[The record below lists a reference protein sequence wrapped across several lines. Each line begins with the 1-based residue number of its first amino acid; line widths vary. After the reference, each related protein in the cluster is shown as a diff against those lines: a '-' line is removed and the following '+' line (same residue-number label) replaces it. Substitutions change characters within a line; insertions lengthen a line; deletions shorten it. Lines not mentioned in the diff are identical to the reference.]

1 MPTNPSSL
9 RNDQSVKL
17 SVTVKS
23 RLEKKYNPKALAK
36 INKAL
41 ENWKSADAKR
51 SIQTVHVHVDDP
63 TEMNNLGVAPVLG
76 EATPEKIKQAI
87 DDLWNKLTPTPDYL
101 VLFGSDDIVP
111 MFPVPNPSFG
121 NNSNTDTD
129 EIVPTDNPYATHLSF
144 SASDTDTYRI
154 PERAIGRIPDMVS
167 APGAADG
174 SGDSEWFITYLDAAT
189 NWEPRAASVYNTPYA
204 IVTAEAGDAGTAFM
218 QKTFT
223 NNTLQPLLCPPHSD
237 AADSPT
243 TRDELSAALHMIK
256 CHGNKEEAAF
266 YGFPDAAQ
274 HTRDNSCAAITSAIL
289 AKLPNAPTVVATM
302 CCYGAQIFAPNDA
315 YTWPVASTY
324 LRKGALGFVGP
335 TMMAWVHTSD
345 VGPADWIVQ
354 SYLKNILAG
363 ESIGNALLASKQNY
377 HSFYSLDDDI
387 FADPDVKTL
396 IEFILLGDP
405 SIHPV
410 KSAQS
415 STNLLAIQSRR
426 RRRDARAKLATGMRE
441 CLPRPL
447 STTDAEKALADKVF
461 IKAKN
466 EIAKIAKNDIMK
478 LKDFG
483 IDPAV
488 VQVKKLEAPVPGS
501 PCRESLQFYWGGRR
515 LRGRQKQFCV
525 LRTETDLK
533 GKLVPGSTKVV
544 YTS

>member
-1 MPTNPSSL
+1 MPTDPSSL

-36 INKAL
+36 INKAVAD
-41 ENWKSADAKR
+41 WITADAKR
-51 SIQTVHVHVDDP
+51 RIQTVHVHVDDP

-129 EIVPTDNPYATHLSF
+129 KIVPTDNPYATHLSF
-144 SASDTDTYRI
+144 SPSDTDSYRI
-154 PERAIGRIPDMVS
+154 PERPIGRIPDMVS
-167 APGAADG
+167 ARGAADG
-174 SGDSEWFITYLDAAT
+174 SGDPAWFIAYLDTAT
-189 NWEPRAASVYNTPYA
+189 KYEPSAASVYTTPYA
-204 IVTAEAGDAGTAFM
+204 ICTAEAEDAGTDVM
-218 QKTFT
+218 KKTFT
-223 NNTLQPLLCPPHSD
+223 DTGLQPLLCPPHSD
-237 AADSPT
+237 AADSPA
-243 TRDELSAALHMIK
+243 TRHELSAALHMIK
-256 CHGNKEEAAF
+256 CHGNKKEAAF
-266 YGFPDAAQ
+266 YGFPDAVQ
-274 HTRDNSCAAITSAIL
+274 HTRDNSCAAITSKIL
-289 AKLPNAPTVVATM
+289 TALPNAPTVVATM
-302 CCYGAQIFAPNDA
+302 CCYGAQIFAPKDA

-354 SYLKNILAG
+354 SYLKNVLAG

-377 HSFYSLDDDI
+377 HSFYSLEDGI

-426 RRRDARAKLATGMRE
+426 RRRDARAKLATGIRE
-441 CLPRPL
+441 CLPKPKPA
-447 STTDAEKALADKVF
+447 TDAEKALAGDVYSRAQKKVP
-461 IKAKN
+461 KD
-466 EIAKIAKNDIMK
+466 DIVK

-501 PCRESLQFYWGGRR
+501 PCRQSLQFYWGGRR

-533 GKLVPGSTKVV
+533 GQLVPGSTKVV